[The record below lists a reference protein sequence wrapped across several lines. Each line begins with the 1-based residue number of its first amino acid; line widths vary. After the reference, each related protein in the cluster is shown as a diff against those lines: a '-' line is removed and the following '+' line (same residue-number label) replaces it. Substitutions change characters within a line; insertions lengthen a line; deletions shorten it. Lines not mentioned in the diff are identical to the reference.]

1 MYTTSPSRPRTVVA
15 ILLALIVSAFV
26 NPAAAG
32 AGGPR
37 RHRAAVDEQVRAA
50 AERTPD
56 QPQRV
61 IIRVRPGSRDY
72 VRRALAEHG
81 DQIVADHSSID
92 AITAT
97 VHGEDIEEL
106 SANESILTVSSDAV
120 VRADGLL
127 GGLLNIV
134 GGLLKVVGT
143 VLLPGGADTSGP
155 PVPPAVL
162 RSTLG
167 LSSTWTG
174 RGIGVAVLDSGLEMS
189 SEFSGRVRAFY
200 DFTRGG
206 VQVTPYDDFGHGT
219 HVAGTIGGSGAL
231 SNSAEYRGIAPSV
244 RLVIFKVLDKNGAGW
259 TSDVIRAIDFA
270 VANRAALGIDVINL
284 SLGHPILEPAAT
296 DPLVQAVERAVRAGV
311 IVVAAAGNHGK
322 NAETGQVGYAG
333 ITSPGNAPS
342 AITVGALRTE
352 DSVSRADDRV
362 ADYSSSG
369 PTWYDGIVKPD
380 VVAPGHNIFAA
391 AAKRSSLYKTYP
403 QLRTA
408 DGDYFRLSGTSMA
421 AAVTTG
427 AIAQLLEAN
436 RDANDSAGPR
446 LSASAVKAL
455 LQYTAV
461 GIEDA
466 NGVEYDMLRKGAG
479 ALNPKGAI
487 ALGRAVDTSAP
498 VGSHWLTSMP
508 YPWTRIGSADLAW
521 SKSITWGTQIIWGTS
536 IAANQ
541 VAWAKQIIWGTS
553 VDWTDQII
561 WGTNLVWSNAAEWSD
576 QIIWGTQTIGMRF
589 DDQIIWGTT
598 GGLTPDNVAWANLSE
613 SGATATSVTASS
625 TAAAGPAAKDRNR
638 RRR

>member
-1 MYTTSPSRPRTVVA
+1 MHIAPSPAPRTVVA
-15 ILLALIVSAFV
+15 ILLALIVSAFA
-26 NPAAAG
+26 PASAVASG
-32 AGGPR
+32 QRP
-37 RHRAAVDEQVRAA
+37 HRASVDDTVRTA
-50 AERTPD
+50 AERTPH

-61 IIRVRPGSRDY
+61 IIRVRPGSRES
-72 VRRALAEHG
+72 VRRALANHG

-97 VHGEDIEEL
+97 VHGEDIPEL
-106 SANESILTVSSDAV
+106 TANESILAVSSDAI

-127 GGLLNIV
+127 GGVFNLL
-134 GGLLKVVGT
+134 GGLLRVVGT

-174 RGIGVAVLDSGLEMS
+174 RGVGVAVLDSGLEMS
-189 SEFSGRVRAFY
+189 ADFSGRVRAFY

-206 VQVTPYDDFGHGT
+206 VQTTPYDDFGHGT

-231 SNSAEYRGIAPSV
+231 SKNAEYRGISPNV
-244 RLVIFKVLDKNGAGW
+244 RLIIFRVLDKNGAGW

-352 DSVSRADDRV
+352 DTASRGDDRV

-391 AAKRSSLYKTYP
+391 AAKRGSLYRTYP
-403 QLRTA
+403 QLKSG

-436 RDANDSAGPR
+436 RDANDYSRPL

-455 LQYTAV
+455 LQYTAF
-461 GIEDA
+461 GISDSS
-466 NGVEYDMLRKGAG
+466 GVEYDMLRKGAG

-487 ALGRAVDTSAP
+487 ALSRAIDTAAP
-498 VGSHWLTSMP
+498 VGTHWLTSMP
-508 YPWTRIGSADLAW
+508 YPWTRIASQDLAW
-521 SKSITWGTQIIWGTS
+521 SRSITWGTQIIWGTS

-541 VAWAKQIIWGTS
+541 LAWAKQIIWGTNI
-553 VDWTDQII
+553 DWSDQII
-561 WGTNLVWSNAAEWSD
+561 WGTNLVWSNAIDWSD

-598 GGLTPDNVAWANLSE
+598 GGLTAENVAWANLAE

-625 TAAAGPAAKDRNR
+625 AADPAQTQGGR